1 MKKYLLILVL
11 IISLM
16 APLILVSGQV
26 EADPK
31 FNYIEGTLWIC
42 ILDYDPSHAEMWQTK
57 NTNHGRNGY
66 QWAFGGRDETG
77 FGPMLSVVN
86 WNLNLKKNEGVTWG
100 TTQHDILDESGN
112 WKGAWISTYTGKLTL
127 SDPLAFDIFGNP
139 IYLAV
144 GKAVAYGTGAFEG
157 MEQRTNFWQEAYDPD
172 MVPNPCN
179 DVFNPDGNFPFPLP
193 MFPVAMHVEG
203 YEFVGD

>member
-1 MKKYLLILVL
+1 MKKYWLILVL

-16 APLILVSGQV
+16 AALILVSGQA

-31 FNYIEGTLWIC
+31 FNYFEANQWIC
-42 ILDYDPSHAEMWQTK
+42 ILDYDPSHMEMWQTK

-77 FGPMLSVVN
+77 YGPMLSVVN
-86 WNLNLKKNEGVTWG
+86 WNLNLKQNEGVTWG
-100 TTQHDILDESGN
+100 TYQHDILDESGN
-112 WKGAWISTYTGKLTL
+112 WMGAWIGTYTGKLTL
-127 SDPLAFDIFGNP
+127 SDPLAVDIFGNP
-139 IYLAV
+139 IYLTV
-144 GKAVAYGTGAFEG
+144 GKTVAYGTGDFEG
-157 MEQRTNFWQEAYDPD
+157 MEQRSNFWQEAYDPNE
-172 MVPNPCN
+172 VPNPCN

-193 MFPVAMHVEG
+193 MFPVVMHVEG